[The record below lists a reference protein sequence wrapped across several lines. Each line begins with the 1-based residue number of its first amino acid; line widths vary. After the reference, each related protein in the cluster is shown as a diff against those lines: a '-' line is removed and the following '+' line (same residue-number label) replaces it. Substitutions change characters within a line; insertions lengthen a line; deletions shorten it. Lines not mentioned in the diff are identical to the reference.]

1 MEKET
6 GTPLSEQEVAE
17 FRKYKA
23 QQAAD
28 TQMKENLK
36 VYAQMVD
43 EEIEKAIPELIALS
57 GHIKETKKKL
67 FENFKSI
74 IDMKTEVLH
83 AVKDDQRTHTFT
95 NSKGDQRIVLGVY
108 VTDGYRDTVE
118 EGIAIVKE
126 FIQSLAG
133 ENNSQAALMVKMLLK
148 LLSRNAAGELKA
160 SRITQLRKMAEESGN
175 GRFMQGVKIIEDA
188 YQPSIGKNF
197 IRAEMKNENGAWISI
212 PLGITEA

>member
-6 GTPLSEQEVAE
+6 GAPLSDQEIAE

-28 TQMKENLK
+28 AQMKDNLK
-36 VYAQMVD
+36 VYSQMVD
-43 EEIEKAIPELIALS
+43 EEIEKAIPMLVILS
-57 GHIKETKKKL
+57 GHIKEAKKKL
-67 FENFKSI
+67 FESFKTI
-74 IDMKTEVLH
+74 IDMKTEVLP

-188 YQPSIGKNF
+188 YQPSISKNF